1 MGRLPRS
8 GCAVA
13 TGTKNPVAEGGR
25 GGAQLPQKAR
35 RIRKG
40 RPLTGQRL
48 RDAIQ
53 LTPLPI
59 LQAIVTRSAM
69 PGEYPEVDNRIFVF
83 NLEMGQF
90 VMPPGDELGLTD
102 IEKVAKLCQMS
113 TKLES
118 WKSGMYL
125 WINLLRFC
133 YIDPTESPYLDY
145 LVFSLRLRRRDGY

>member
-1 MGRLPRS
+1 MLARTLRNSPALVEVVRLAS
-8 GCAVA
+8 
-13 TGTKNPVAEGGR
+13 
-25 GGAQLPQKAR
+25 GGAALPQKAR

-90 VMPPGDELGLTD
+90 VMPPGDELGLT
-102 IEKVAKLCQMS
+102 ASMR
-113 TKLES
+113 
-118 WKSGMYL
+118 G
-125 WINLLRFC
+125 
-133 YIDPTESPYLDY
+133 
-145 LVFSLRLRRRDGY
+145 